1 MTRLVQRLVFEDIHV
16 RLVQKLVLE
25 SYPLQTSAEA
35 GVRGFVIQ
43 RREELERNW
52 TRVVNVLYR

>member
-43 RREELERNW
+43 RREELD
-52 TRVVNVLYR
+52 